1 MSQNI
6 EMIDNEVFVM
16 KTLEPTEIK
25 MDGEGRIVAIVSTEA
40 EDGEG
45 DIVRQRKNKKG
56 AGWLLDHYNKNPVI
70 TWQHDMWIPSLS
82 GPETRAK
89 VAKHATL
96 GQVLTLDPMTFD
108 KADPF
113 AEFIGGK
120 VERKVVKEFSVGF
133 RGKVVERRAA
143 PEGQYNGREFFEQ
156 ALVEVAVANRGMN
169 PETEA
174 EVKAAMSGIM
184 ARHPEI
190 ALKSEGGDDNEIQEL
205 KDELADA
212 ITMINDMGKAMA
224 LMNDNLTGKIKTCE
238 VHFSVLENI
247 KAQDQRRNKAVKGI
261 YDSLCRKGTAHG

>member
-6 EMIDNEVFVM
+6 EMIDNEVFVL

-25 MDGEGRIVAIVSTEA
+25 MDDGGRIVAVVSTEA

-56 AGWLLDHYNKNPVI
+56 AGWLLDHFNKNPVI
-70 TWQHDMWIPSLS
+70 TWQHDMWIPSIS
-82 GPETRAK
+82 GPDTKAK
-89 VAKHATL
+89 VSKHATL

-120 VERKVVKEFSVGF
+120 VERKIVKEFSVGF

-156 ALVEVAVANRGMN
+156 ELVEVAVANRGMN

-174 EVKAAMSGIM
+174 EVKTFMAGIM

-190 ALKSEGGDDNEIQEL
+190 ALKSQGGDDSEIQEL
-205 KDELADA
+205 KEELADA
-212 ITMINDMGKAMA
+212 LQQMADMGRAMA
-224 LMNDNLTGKIKTCE
+224 VMNDNLTGKIKTCE
-238 VHFSVLENI
+238 DHFAVLENI
-247 KAQDQRRNKAVKGI
+247 KAQKDRQLGVLKELHTA
-261 YDSLCRKGTAHG
+261 LCRKGTAHG

>member
-6 EMIDNEVFVM
+6 EMIDNEVFVL
-16 KTLEPTEIK
+16 KTQAPVEIK
-25 MDGEGRIVAIVSTEA
+25 MDGEGHIVAVVSTEA

-45 DIVRQRKNKKG
+45 DIVRQGKNKKG
-56 AGWLLDHYNKNPVI
+56 DGWDLAHFNKNPVI

-89 VAKHATL
+89 VTKHPQL
-96 GQVLTLDPMTFD
+96 GKVLTLDPMTFD

-174 EVKAAMSGIM
+174 EVKTMMAGIM
-184 ARHPEI
+184 SRHPDI
-190 ALKSEGGDDNEIQEL
+190 AMKSQGGDDSEIQEL

-212 ITMINDMGKAMA
+212 LQQMADMGRAMA
-224 LMNDNLTGKIKTCE
+224 MMNDNLTGKIKTCE

-247 KAQDQRRNKAVKGI
+247 KAQKDRQSSVLKELHT
-261 YDSLCRKGTAHG
+261 SLCRKGTAHG